1 MNLVSA
7 ELLKL
12 RTTSLWWIFAL
23 LLVPLYGVAL
33 AFNWLAARAIGA
45 LGPEAENI
53 SFSSFSVERIVGNLY
68 TSGQFGGV
76 LLVLLLSAILVTNE
90 FFHLTATATFLTT
103 PRRELVI
110 LAKMVV
116 SVLIAVLVWLL
127 TTALNLVLAPV
138 ALTSTVGDTHL
149 GEPYVWQ
156 AIGLNLLVHVLWAL
170 VGVGCGVLIRSQ
182 IGATITLT
190 VLYVVGTQILT
201 AVFALLAN
209 LVDDSILRMRIII
222 PTLASDLLVSGPQ
235 SADDLPRWVGAAVLL
250 AYAALAGALG
260 TLITRQRDI
269 A

>member
-1 MNLVSA
+1 MNLISA

-12 RTTSLWWIFAL
+12 RTTSLWWIFL
-23 LLVPLYGVAL
+23 IILVPLYGVAL
-33 AFNWLAARAIGA
+33 AFNWVAANALGA
-45 LGPEAENI
+45 LGRETEDV
-53 SFSSFSVERIVGNLY
+53 SFGFFNLEQTVSNLY

-110 LAKMVV
+110 LAKMAV
-116 SVLIAVLVWLL
+116 SILIAVLVWLF
-127 TTALNLVLAPV
+127 TTALNLLLAPV
-138 ALTSTVGDTHL
+138 ALTSTNGESFL
-149 GEPYVWQ
+149 GESFVWQ
-156 AIGLNLLVHVLWAL
+156 AIGLNLLVHVLWGL
-170 VGVGCGVLIRSQ
+170 VGIGCGVLIRSQ

-190 VLYVVGTQILT
+190 VLYVVGTQIFT

-209 LVDDSILRMRIII
+209 LVDDSIMKLRIII

-235 SADDLPRWVGAAVLL
+235 SADDLPRWVGAVVLL
-250 AYAALAGALG
+250 AYAGVAGVLG